1 MIIYLPGML
10 ICLKQ
15 KQSPL
20 KRHIKTIYKIIYEI
34 SMFKKNRKKEKRIT
48 TSSQNSQ
55 PKEMSVLKQFTRQ
68 LGSYVFK

>member
-34 SMFKKNRKKEKRIT
+34 SMFKKKKERKKNNNKLTEQPAKR
-48 TSSQNSQ
+48 NV
-55 PKEMSVLKQFTRQ
+55 SVEAI
-68 LGSYVFK
+68 Y